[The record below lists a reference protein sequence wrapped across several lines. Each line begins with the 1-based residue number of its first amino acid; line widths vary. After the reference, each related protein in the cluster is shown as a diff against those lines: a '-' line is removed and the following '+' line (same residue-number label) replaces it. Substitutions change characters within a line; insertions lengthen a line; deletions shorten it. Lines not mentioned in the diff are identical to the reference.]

1 MLLQVQHSVNSSDS
15 QKPKFENR
23 LIHEKSPYLRQHAH
37 NPVDWWPWCEEALSL
52 AQKLDVPIFLSVGY
66 AACHWCHV
74 MEHESFENEQ
84 VAELLNNRYIAIK
97 VDREERPDIDEV
109 YMTAVQRMT
118 GHGGWPMSVFLT
130 PDGRPFYGG
139 TYFPLN
145 SRGGRIGF
153 ISLLTQLSTAWQER
167 RQEVEDVATAAT
179 EELAMSAR
187 QRPLAIKG
195 EHPDTHTLTNAAI
208 QDLSDRFDPDFGG
221 FGGAP
226 KFPPHHALR
235 LLTTL
240 MSTQSDAIRPLLE
253 DTLDQIA
260 CGGIHDHVGGG
271 FHRYATDR
279 HWFTPHFE
287 KMLYDNAMLARIYA
301 LASGPL
307 GRESFLTVATRT
319 CDYVIRDLTDPI
331 GAFRSAYDADA
342 NGKEGSY
349 TVWDFPDVT
358 RIAGDAF
365 TALYNAKPAGN
376 WRDEATGH
384 PESSNILHLG
394 SGIGDVRYPST
405 EDLMLPELTVL
416 LHERNQRIPPLCDH
430 KVLVSW
436 NGLMIGALAAV
447 AQVSD
452 RQDLLH
458 TAITAAEAILNR
470 AIIDGTLRHSITDG
484 IPSPTAGFLDDHA
497 FLADGLLDLHAVT
510 GDERW
515 RDAAILLADQMIAQ
529 FTDTAED
536 GFFFTSDT
544 LHERL
549 IVRTK
554 DIFDGALPSANNVA
568 MRVLIRLGD
577 HYKVIADKHFATYA
591 GVLERAPSG
600 TAAWVDA
607 LVAYAEPAGLH
618 LTAESDHLSLKAGEK
633 AEVHLMLTI
642 PNGWHIP
649 PRRPETAGKMATIC
663 SLETILPAELGPI
676 VYPIPGPV
684 SGVDVTTN
692 TDELGYTGT
701 ITLVVPVHIN
711 ADAREGNFT
720 LLASVR
726 TQPCTEHECRAPVII
741 STEVTIRIA

>member
-1 MLLQVQHSVNSSDS
+1 MNSSNS
-15 QKPKFENR
+15 QSPRFENR

-37 NPVDWWPWCEEALSL
+37 NPVDWWPWCEEALTL
-52 AQKLDVPIFLSVGY
+52 ARKLDVPIFLSVGY

-84 VAELLNNRYIAIK
+84 VAELLNGHYVAIK

-139 TYFPLN
+139 TYFPLQ

-153 ISLLTQLSTAWQER
+153 ISLLTQLAAAWNER
-167 RQEVEDVATAAT
+167 RQEVEAVATAAT
-179 EELAMSAR
+179 DELALSAR
-187 QRPLAIKG
+187 QRPLELKG
-195 EHPDTHTLTNAAI
+195 DRPDSQSLAKAAI
-208 QDLSDRFDPDFGG
+208 QDLADRFDPDFGG

-235 LLTTL
+235 LLSTL
-240 MSTQSDAIRPLLE
+240 LSTQPETIAPMLE

-301 LASGPL
+301 LAAEPL

-349 TVWDFPDVT
+349 TVWDYADVT
-358 RIAGDAF
+358 RIAGDDFAKR
-365 TALYNAKPAGN
+365 YNAKLAGN

-384 PESSNILHLG
+384 PESTNILHIG
-394 SGIGDVRYPST
+394 SGIGDVRYPAT
-405 EDLMLPELTVL
+405 DALMLSSLNAL
-416 LHERNQRIPPLCDH
+416 LEERNHRIPPLCDH

-447 AQVSD
+447 GKVSGRAD
-452 RQDLLH
+452 FIDA
-458 TAITAAEAILNR
+458 AINAANAILNH
-470 AIIDGTLRHSITDG
+470 AVIDGHLRHSITEAT
-484 IPSPTAGFLDDHA
+484 PSPTAAFLDDYA
-497 FLADGLLDLHAVT
+497 FFADGLLDLHQVT
-510 GDERW
+510 GDDNW
-515 RDAAILLADQMIAQ
+515 LCVAKSLADQMITQ

-536 GFFFTSDT
+536 GFFFTSET

-568 MRVLIRLGD
+568 MRVLLRLGGN
-577 HYKVIADKHFATYA
+577 YKAIADKHFATYA

-600 TAAWVDA
+600 TATWVDA
-607 LVAYAEPAGLH
+607 LAAYGKASELTMTSEP
-618 LTAESDHLSLKAGEK
+618 
-633 AEVHLMLTI
+633 VHLNVEPGTHTEVRLILSI
-642 PNGWHIP
+642 PSGWHIP
-649 PRRPETAGKMATIC
+649 PRRPESAGQMATIC
-663 SLETILPAELGPI
+663 SLETILPADLGPI
-676 VYPIPGPV
+676 EYPLPVPV
-684 SGVDVTTN
+684 STETTLAADL
-692 TDELGYTGT
+692 TLGYTGT
-701 ITLVVPVHIN
+701 IALTIPVHIN
-711 ADAREGNFT
+711 RDARSGHFT
-720 LLASVR
+720 LTASVR
-726 TQPCTEHECRAPVII
+726 TQPCTERECLAPLVITTAI
-741 STEVTIRIA
+741 TITIN

>member
-15 QKPKFENR
+15 QNPKFENR
-23 LIHEKSPYLRQHAH
+23 LIHEKSPYLRQHAN

-208 QDLSDRFDPDFGG
+208 KDLTDRFDPDFGG

-287 KMLYDNAMLARIYA
+287 KMLYDNAMLARIFA

-358 RIAGDAF
+358 HIAGDAF

-394 SGIGDVRYPST
+394 SGIGDVRYPAT
-405 EDLMLPELTVL
+405 EDLMLPHLTAL
-416 LHERNQRIPPLCDH
+416 LHERNKRIPPLCDH

-458 TAITAAEAILNR
+458 AAITAADAILNR
-470 AIIDGTLRHSITDG
+470 AIINGTLRHSITDG

-529 FTDTAED
+529 FTDTVED

-663 SLETILPAELGPI
+663 SLETSLPAELGPI
-676 VYPIPGPV
+676 VYPIPAPV
-684 SGVDVTTN
+684 LGVDGTTD